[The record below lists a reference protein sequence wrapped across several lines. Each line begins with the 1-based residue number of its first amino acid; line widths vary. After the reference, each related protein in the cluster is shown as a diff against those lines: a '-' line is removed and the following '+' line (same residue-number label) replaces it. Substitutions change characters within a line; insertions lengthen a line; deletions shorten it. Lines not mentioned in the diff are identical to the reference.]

1 MSKLK
6 IYKASAGSG
15 KTYTLAKEFL
25 ELLFK
30 DSYNYKYILAVTF
43 TNKATAEMKN
53 RILNYLFALTAEENP
68 EFLDYL
74 KEITGKNEKEV
85 RKQAK
90 KVLTYI
96 LNDFSHFNITTI
108 DSFFQK
114 IIRSFAFEAG
124 LPTNLRIELDSEKI
138 LKDSIDTILK
148 ELNLEEKEKIRK
160 WIFSHAINKLQE
172 KGDWKISDELY
183 LLGKE
188 IFKEDFQRLSPDMTK
203 RINDKTFLDNYRNTL
218 RDIITEFE
226 ESIKRVAKEGIEH
239 LNKHSVSWSE
249 LNGMSRSPLK
259 ILEKL
264 KLGNDIPKDVIG
276 ITRLYD
282 ITSAE
287 DISNGKNSAAKNQKV
302 EACFNAGLYD
312 TLTELINIYQTKKE
326 FYFTAKAIL
335 PNISA
340 FGILTN
346 ISEAVNEMS
355 QEQNIFLLS
364 EANQLL
370 NRIIDGN
377 DTPFIYE
384 KTGTRY
390 RHYMID
396 EFQDTSELQWFN
408 FKPLIDNS
416 LSESN
421 KALVVGD
428 VKQSIYRWR
437 NSDWKLLSHKIQQDF
452 ITHGVEKKTLSTNWR
467 SFENVILFN
476 NTIFTKGAKRLQSE
490 FIQSVKTDNQEID
503 LSDELEHLITEAYND
518 VSQKVSANG
527 INSGGYVDMQFI
539 TATKNEEYEVQVLPL
554 LCEKIEQLTD
564 AGYQHRDICI
574 LVRTKSEGRMISE
587 YLLGNPDKMYPVISD
602 ETLVLESSPAVDA
615 VISRLKYILS
625 PENEVLKAQIK
636 LNILLLQN
644 REQFITESASADILS
659 ELDSPELT
667 QQLNTLSELKG
678 RPLFELTESI
688 IRQLPEWLQKDQSPY
703 LRELLNRIQDFMNNS
718 SVNLANFLE
727 WWDDKGS
734 NSSISIPEGQN
745 AIKIMTIHKSKG
757 LEFKAV
763 IVPFC
768 HWVLDKKSRESLIW
782 CKPQTAPFNQLEIV
796 PVSYTSKLI
805 HSQLFPQYI
814 TERLL
819 QFIDN
824 LNILYV
830 AFTRAAE
837 TLITMGML
845 KKSSKDNIKT
855 VSDLLFN
862 TFKTDADETTN
873 DTIDINKHWNKEE
886 LRFSFGEIPTQTH
899 RVVDETPHPPKI
911 FKTTPLGERIKI
923 HTDSNSMQPELL
935 SNYRIHGKIMHL
947 LFERIKT
954 KEDIESSID
963 SLISEGKLLTE
974 SKQELQSK
982 IEKLLSSTPY
992 NEWFS
997 NKYKILNEVSIL
1009 QKSGTSR
1016 PDRVLIG
1023 KNRVIVIDYKFGKL
1037 KSEKYHRQIR
1047 HYISLIKRMGYD
1059 NIEGYIW
1066 YINQD
1071 STLEKVTTNN

>member
-25 ELLFK
+25 ELLFTEQ
-30 DSYNYKYILAVTF
+30 YNYKYILAVTF

-53 RILNYLFALTAEENP
+53 RILNYLFDLTYKRDP
-68 EFLDYL
+68 DFMDDL
-74 KEITGKNEKEV
+74 KKVTGKDETEI

-90 KVLTYI
+90 RVLTYI

-124 LPTNLRIELDSEKI
+124 LPTNLRIELDNENI
-138 LKDSIDTILK
+138 LKESIDTILK
-148 ELNLEEKEKIRK
+148 ELDIEGKEKLKR
-160 WIFSHAINKLQE
+160 WILNHTISKLQE
-172 KGDWKISDELY
+172 KGDWRISDELY
-183 LLGKE
+183 LLGRE
-188 IFKEDFQRLSPDMTK
+188 IFKEDFQKLSPGMINN
-203 RINDKTFLDNYRNTL
+203 INDKAFLDKYKDSL
-218 RDIITEFE
+218 KIIISDFE
-226 ESIKRVAKEGIEH
+226 DSIKKLTNEGLEH
-239 LNKHSVSWSE
+239 LTKHNISWSE
-249 LNGMSRSPLK
+249 LNGMSRSPLR

-264 KLGNDIPKDVIG
+264 KLGNDIPKDVTG
-276 ITRLYD
+276 LTRLYD

-287 DISNGKNSAAKNQKV
+287 DISNSKNSAAKNQKV
-302 EACFNAGLYD
+302 ESCFNDGLHD
-312 TLTELINIYQTKKE
+312 TLIELINTYRTKKE
-326 FYFTAKAIL
+326 NYFTAKAIL
-335 PNISA
+335 PNISS

-346 ISEAVNEMS
+346 ISGTVKKIS
-355 QEQNIFLLS
+355 QEQNMFLLS

-370 NRIIDGN
+370 NSIIDGN

-396 EFQDTSELQWFN
+396 EFQDTSELQWLN
-408 FKPLIDNS
+408 FKPLINNS

-452 ITHGVEKKTLSTNWR
+452 VTHGVDKKTLSTNWR
-467 SFENVILFN
+467 SFENIINFN
-476 NTIFTKGAKRLQSE
+476 NTIFSKGAKLLQSE
-490 FIQSVKTDNQEID
+490 FIQSVKKDNQEIE
-503 LSDELEHLITEAYND
+503 LSSEMEQLITEAYND
-518 VSQKVSANG
+518 VSQKVSTNG
-527 INSGGYVDMQFI
+527 LNKGGYVDMQFI
-539 TATKNEEYEVQVLPL
+539 TASKNDEYEEQVLPL
-554 LCEKIEQLTD
+554 LHKKIEQLTD
-564 AGYQHRDICI
+564 AGYRYRDICI
-574 LVRTKSEGRMISE
+574 LVRTKSEGCMISE
-587 YLLGNPDKMYPVISD
+587 YLLGNSQKMYPVVSD

-625 PENEVLKAQIK
+625 PDNEVLKAQIK
-636 LNILLLQN
+636 LSNLLLQN
-644 REQFITESASADILS
+644 EEQFKSTSISADILS

-667 QQLNTLSELKG
+667 QQLNFLSELKG
-678 RPLFELTESI
+678 KPLFELTENI
-688 IRQLPEWLQKDQSPY
+688 VRQLPEWLQKDQSPY
-703 LRELLNRIQDFMNNS
+703 LRELLNRIQEFMNNR

-734 NSSISIPEGQN
+734 SSSISIPERQN

-768 HWVLDKKSRESLIW
+768 HWTLDKKSHESLIW

-819 QFIDN
+819 QYIDN
-824 LNILYV
+824 INVLYV
-830 AFTRAAE
+830 AFTRASE

-845 KKSSKDNIKT
+845 KKSAKNNLRT
-855 VSDLLFN
+855 VSDLLFRTIN
-862 TFKTDADETTN
+862 LKAEN
-873 DTIDINKHWNKEE
+873 ATIDMNEYQDEE
-886 LRFSFGEIPTQTH
+886 NIRFSLGEIPTQTH
-899 RVVDETPHPPKI
+899 TEKEASPHPPKI
-911 FKTTPLGERIKI
+911 FKTTPLGKRIKI

-935 SNYRIHGKIMHL
+935 NNYRIHGKIMHL

-963 SLISEGKLLTE
+963 SLISEGKLLSE

-982 IEKLLSSTPY
+982 IEELLSSAPY

-997 NKYKILNEVSIL
+997 NQYKILNEVSIL
-1009 QKSGTSR
+1009 QKNGTSR
-1016 PDRVLIG
+1016 PDRVLIDD
-1023 KNRVIVIDYKFGKL
+1023 NSVVVIDYKFGKL
-1037 KSEKYHRQIR
+1037 KSNKYSKQVR
-1047 HYISLIKRMGYD
+1047 HYMNLINKMGYK

-1071 STLEKVTTNN
+1071 STLEQVGMS